1 MRLGRRGRPPYKLLS
16 LLLQYPDERLLEAR
30 SEVAQAVGD
39 LPASYE
45 KRCLRRFGEHWLAA
59 AATELQREYVET
71 FDLQR
76 RCGLYLSYYVD
87 GDTRKR
93 GMSLLRLKRMY
104 EAAGLI
110 KEAGELPDYLP
121 LMLEFA
127 EFAPAGYGR
136 QVLTEYRASLEVIR
150 RSLRE
155 RDSPH
160 VHLLDAICHDLPA
173 LNPLQQADL
182 VRLVREGP
190 PSEQVGLQPFAP
202 PEVMP
207 AMEPRP

>member
-1 MRLGRRGRPPYKLLS
+1 MRIGRRGRPPYKLLS

-30 SEVAQAVGD
+30 SELAQAIQA
-39 LPASYE
+39 LPGSYE
-45 KRCLRRFGEHWLAA
+45 KACLQRFCGHWLGSPAI
-59 AATELQREYVET
+59 ELQQKYVET

-76 RCGLYLSYYVD
+76 RCGLYLSYFVD

-104 EAAGLI
+104 QLAGLI
-110 KEAGELPDYLP
+110 KEEGELPDYLP

-127 EFAPAGYGR
+127 EFGPAGYGR
-136 QVLTEYRASLEVIR
+136 QVLAEYRASLEMLR
-150 RSLRE
+150 RNLRE
-155 RDSPH
+155 RESPYAQ
-160 VHLLDAICHDLPA
+160 LLDAICHDLPA

-182 VRLVREGP
+182 ARLVAEGP

-207 AMEPRP
+207 AMEPPR

>member
-1 MRLGRRGRPPYKLLS
+1 MRLARRGRPPYKLLS
-16 LLLQYPDERLLEAR
+16 LLLQYPDEGLLDAR
-30 SEVAQAVGD
+30 ADLACAVD
-39 LPASYE
+39 ELPASYE
-45 KRCLRRFGEHWLAA
+45 KSCLQRFCKHWLAA
-59 AATELQREYVET
+59 HPTNLQQDYVET

-76 RCGLYLSYYVD
+76 RSALYLSYYVY

-93 GMSLLRLKRMY
+93 GMSLLQLNRMY
-104 EAAGLI
+104 RAAGLV
-110 KEAGELPDYLP
+110 KQEGELPDYLP

-136 QVLTEYRASLEVIR
+136 HVLVEYRASLEMVR

-155 RDSPH
+155 RGSPY
-160 VHLLDAICHDLPA
+160 VELLDAICHGLPA
-173 LNPLQQADL
+173 LNQFEQQDL
-182 VRLVREGP
+182 VRLVAEGP

-207 AMEPRP
+207 AMEPRR

>member
-1 MRLGRRGRPPYKLLS
+1 VRLGRRGRPPYKLLS
-16 LLLQYPDERLLEAR
+16 VLLQYPDEQLLEAR
-30 SEVAQAVGD
+30 SEVARAVGG

-45 KRCLRRFGEHWLAA
+45 KGCLRRFTEHWLATT
-59 AATELQREYVET
+59 ATELQQEYVET

-76 RCGLYLSYYVD
+76 RCGLHLSYYVD

-104 EAAGLI
+104 EAAGLT
-110 KEAGELPDYLP
+110 KEEGELPDFLP

-136 QVLTEYRASLEVIR
+136 QVLTEYRASLELIR

-155 RDSPH
+155 RHSPY
-160 VHLLDAICHDLPA
+160 VHLLDAVCHNLPA

-182 VRLVREGP
+182 VRLVSEGP

-207 AMEPRP
+207 AREPRP

>member
-1 MRLGRRGRPPYKLLS
+1 M
-16 LLLQYPDERLLEAR
+16 LLQYPDEQLLEAR
-30 SEVAQAVGD
+30 SEVAQAVRE

-45 KRCLRRFGEHWLAA
+45 KGCLERFCEHWLTTT
-59 AATELQREYVET
+59 ATALQQAYVET

-110 KEAGELPDYLP
+110 KEEGELPDFLP
-121 LMLEFA
+121 LILEFA
-127 EFAPAGYGR
+127 ELAPAGYGR
-136 QVLTEYRASLEVIR
+136 QVLTEYRASLELIR
-150 RSLRE
+150 RSLRAKH
-155 RDSPH
+155 SPYL
-160 VHLLDAICHDLPA
+160 HLLDAICHDLAA

-182 VRLVREGP
+182 VKLIREGP
-190 PSEQVGLQPFAP
+190 PSEQVGLRPFAP

-207 AMEPRP
+207 AMEPLP

>member
-1 MRLGRRGRPPYKLLS
+1 MRLGRRRRPPYKLLS
-16 LLLQYPDERLLEAR
+16 LLLQYPDERLLEAH
-30 SEVAQAVGD
+30 SELARAVGE

-45 KRCLRRFGEHWLAA
+45 KGCLRRFGEHWLAA
-59 AATELQREYVET
+59 TATELQQEYVET

-104 EAAGLI
+104 EAAGLV
-110 KEAGELPDYLP
+110 KEEGELPDYLP

-136 QVLTEYRASLEVIR
+136 RVLTEYRASLELIR

-155 RDSPH
+155 PQSPY

-173 LNPLQQADL
+173 LNSLQQADL

-207 AMEPRP
+207 AMEARP

>member
-1 MRLGRRGRPPYKLLS
+1 VRLGRRGRPPYKLLS
-16 LLLQYPDERLLEAR
+16 VLLQYPDEQLLEAR
-30 SEVAQAVGD
+30 SELAQAVRE

-45 KRCLRRFGEHWLAA
+45 KGCLQRFSELWLATP
-59 AATELQREYVET
+59 ATELQQEYVET

-110 KEAGELPDYLP
+110 KEEGELPDFLP

-136 QVLTEYRASLEVIR
+136 KVLTEYRASLELIR

-155 RDSPH
+155 QHSPYL
-160 VHLLDAICHDLPA
+160 HLLDAICHDLPA
-173 LNPLQQADL
+173 LNSLQQADL
-182 VRLVREGP
+182 VKLIREGP

-202 PEVMP
+202 SEVMP
-207 AMEPRP
+207 AMESRP

>member
-1 MRLGRRGRPPYKLLS
+1 MRLGRRRRPPYKLLS
-16 LLLQYPDERLLEAR
+16 VLLQYPNEQLLEAR
-30 SEVAQAVGD
+30 SEVALAVRQ

-45 KRCLRRFGEHWLAA
+45 KGCLLRFSEHWLAA
-59 AATELQREYVET
+59 TATKLQQEYVVT
-71 FDLQR
+71 FDLER

-87 GDTRKR
+87 GDTRRR

-104 EAAGLI
+104 EAAGLV
-110 KEAGELPDYLP
+110 KEEGELPDFLP

-136 QVLTEYRASLEVIR
+136 QVLTEYRASLELIR

-155 RDSPH
+155 RHSPYA
-160 VHLLDAICHDLPA
+160 HLLDAICHDLPA
-173 LNPLQQADL
+173 LNPLQRADL
-182 VRLVREGP
+182 VKLISEGP

-207 AMEPRP
+207 AMESRP